1 MYIIKSRKPQG
12 NMEKELFNSHD
23 VIRAVKASQVRR
35 NKAALAQRKRE
46 QARDLFVRYF
56 SKISSKSN

>member
-1 MYIIKSRKPQG
+1 
-12 NMEKELFNSHD
+12 MERVFNSYD

-35 NKAALAQRKRE
+35 NKAAEAQRKRE

-56 SKISSKSN
+56 SKTSSQSK

>member
-1 MYIIKSRKPQG
+1 
-12 NMEKELFNSHD
+12 MERVFNSYD

-35 NKAALAQRKRE
+35 NESAKAQRKRE

-56 SKISSKSN
+56 SKIPSQFN

>member
-1 MYIIKSRKPQG
+1 
-12 NMEKELFNSHD
+12 MERIFNSYD

-35 NKAALAQRKRE
+35 NKAAEAQRKRE

-56 SKISSKSN
+56 SKVSSKSN

>member
-1 MYIIKSRKPQG
+1 MGQ
-12 NMEKELFNSHD
+12 LFSSYD

-35 NKAALAQRKRE
+35 NEAARAQRKRE
-46 QARDLFVRYF
+46 QARELFVRYF

>member
-1 MYIIKSRKPQG
+1 MFIIKPRQPEK
-12 NMEKELFNSHD
+12 NMERLFNSYD

-35 NKAALAQRKRE
+35 NKAAEAKRKRE

-56 SKISSKSN
+56 SKVPSQFN